1 MNKKIKKIVKKNTA
15 DADNI
20 LSASSLKSVVIDQ
33 KLLAQHPKN
42 LRKEID
48 VIAADMMQHG
58 HLCLVGFEKPPYR
71 LKISAQENQMILE
84 FLSLR
89 DKPIHV
95 YLLSLR
101 PLHRHFKDYQ
111 DIILVHSENVRK
123 HSHHQL
129 ETLDMARRGIHNDA
143 ANLLIQ
149 RLKGK
154 IEIDME
160 TARIFFSLLALLFI
174 PHVAL
179 IPDFSLLGNW
189 RQHSDGA
196 APSKET
202 KLPVVTYLF
211 CCTMN
216 SVRSPMALSLARHLW
231 QNKKSGRE
239 KWQSA
244 GVHASSDKIS
254 LDPFIPT
261 VLKEKNIQSV
271 TGTGKLLS
279 AASLQEYDKI
289 FALSSDALQFLQ
301 KQKIPASKI
310 IYWHDIIDPTLVE
323 GSREQKLTAY
333 RALRDQ
339 LSAKLNNALSD
350 L

>member
-1 MNKKIKKIVKKNTA
+1 MLTKKIKKPPSKKHA
-15 DADNI
+15 IKKDAAP
-20 LSASSLKSVVIDQ
+20 SPSPSLKSVVIDA
-33 KLLAQHPKN
+33 KLVAQHPRGLKRE
-42 LRKEID
+42 LET
-48 VIAADMMQHG
+48 IAADLMQHG
-58 HLCLVGFEKPPYR
+58 KLSLVGFEKPPYR
-71 LKISAQENQMILE
+71 LRISAHENQMILD
-84 FLSLR
+84 FFSLR
-89 DKPIHV
+89 DKPIHL

-101 PLHRHFKDYQ
+101 PLQRHFKDYQ
-111 DIILVHSENVRK
+111 DIVLAHLDQAQKPSR
-123 HSHHQL
+123 HQM
-129 ETLDMARRGIHNDA
+129 EAIDMARRGIHNDA
-143 ANLLIQ
+143 AAVLIE

-154 IEIDME
+154 IIIDIE
-160 TARIFFSLLALLFI
+160 TARLFFSLLSLLFI

-179 IPDFSLLGNW
+179 MPDFSLLGG
-189 RQHSDGA
+189 RGA
-196 APSKET
+196 APPPNVGK
-202 KLPVVTYLF
+202 PPPAQYLF

-231 QNKKSGRE
+231 QNKKSGLE

-244 GVHASSDKIS
+244 GVLATSDKIS

-289 FALSSDALQFLQ
+289 FALSSDALHFLQ
-301 KQKIPASKI
+301 QQKIPASKI

-323 GSREQKLTAY
+323 GSREQKLVAY

-339 LSAKLNNALSD
+339 LTKKLTTATVD